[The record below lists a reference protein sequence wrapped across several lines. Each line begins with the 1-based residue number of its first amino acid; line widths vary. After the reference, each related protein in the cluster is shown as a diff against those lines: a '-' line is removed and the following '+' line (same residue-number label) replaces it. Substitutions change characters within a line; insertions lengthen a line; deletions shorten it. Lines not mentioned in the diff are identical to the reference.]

1 MAKAILPDG
10 SSREYPDGTTLLE
23 IAASIGPRLA
33 KAAIVGEVNG
43 ELRDLTFRLVGEA
56 KVRFIT
62 EDAPEALHVMRHSCA
77 HIMAEAVCK
86 LFPNT
91 RLAIGPPID
100 DGYYYDFEVDRP
112 FVPDDLAAI
121 DAEMRKSISANVPF
135 QRSEAPRE
143 EARRRMAEANQPL
156 KVELVNELPE
166 GPISFYQHAQFVD
179 LCSGPHIPSTGRA
192 PAFKLTHVSGAYWKG
207 DSKNKMLQRIYA
219 AAFAKPKELEEH
231 LKRVE
236 EAKKRDHRVL
246 GKELDLFSFH
256 EEVGAGLVHWH
267 PKGALVRNLIERVW
281 YDEHLKHG
289 YQLLY
294 TPHIASEELY
304 KISGHLQN
312 YLANMYAPMDI
323 DGRNFRAKP
332 MNCPGHIMIYKTRL
346 HSYRELPLRMAELG
360 TVYRYED
367 PGVLGGLTRVR
378 GFTQDDAHI
387 FCRPEQV
394 EDEVLNVF
402 NFVIEMLQ
410 LFGMTEYEIFV
421 ATRPE
426 KAMGSPEM
434 WDKATASLKNALDR
448 SKYKY
453 QMDEGGGAFYG
464 PKIDLKIK
472 DCLGRPWQCSTI
484 QFDFNLPERF
494 DVYYIAEDSSK
505 QRPYMVHRALLGSM
519 ERFFGVLIE
528 HYGGAFPAWLAP
540 VQARVIPIADRHNE
554 ASRKV
559 AATLREAGVRVEVDD
574 SSERTNY
581 KIREATLQKIPYMLV
596 VGDREAASG
605 QVSVR
610 ERVQGDLGAVSVEKF
625 VETLT
630 QRVKERK

>member
-1 MAKAILPDG
+1 
-10 SSREYPDGTTLLE
+10 
-23 IAASIGPRLA
+23 
-33 KAAIVGEVNG
+33 
-43 ELRDLTFRLVGEA
+43 
-56 KVRFIT
+56 
-62 EDAPEALHVMRHSCA
+62 
-77 HIMAEAVCK
+77 
-86 LFPNT
+86 
-91 RLAIGPPID
+91 
-100 DGYYYDFEVDRP
+100 
-112 FVPDDLAAI
+112 
-121 DAEMRKSISANVPF
+121 
-135 QRSEAPRE
+135 
-143 EARRRMAEANQPL
+143 
-156 KVELVNELPE
+156 
-166 GPISFYQHAQFVD
+166 
-179 LCSGPHIPSTGRA
+179 
-192 PAFKLTHVSGAYWKG
+192 
-207 DSKNKMLQRIYA
+207 
-219 AAFAKPKELEEH
+219 
-231 LKRVE
+231 
-236 EAKKRDHRVL
+236 
-246 GKELDLFSFH
+246 
-256 EEVGAGLVHWH
+256 
-267 PKGALVRNLIERVW
+267 
-281 YDEHLKHG
+281 